1 MRHVGLALLRATRC
15 LRQSE
20 CGNAQYICAVY
31 SPGDGCTFREQRQT
45 ALSCASGTVLAV
57 QLDTGRSLGVVLNLD
72 VNQRYSLL
80 GVLGESERRVLLE
93 VSRTVTPFD

>member
-1 MRHVGLALLRATRC
+1 MRRVGLALLRATRC

-20 CGNAQYICAVY
+20 CGNAQYVCAVY

-45 ALSCASGTVLAV
+45 ALSCAAGTVLAA
-57 QLDTGRSLGVVLNLD
+57 QQDTAQSLGVVLD
-72 VNQRYSLL
+72 FGVNQRYSLL
-80 GVLGESERRVLLE
+80 GVLGELERRVFLE